1 LEPFVRV
8 DVAPLECRDPLVDNV
23 DDPYRNLAAFASA
36 LPDPD
41 RFLFLQRY
49 VHATRSSLQVGPI
62 AELLARVPLTRE
74 ERATLLAALAFEL
87 ERLDDGDRAFAS
99 ALLHSRVPE
108 RVHQLAATSRR
119 QDLDPGSL
127 IEGFR
132 TFLVHH
138 FANRRCADSLVGA
151 DLFAT
156 AWFNDSLRALSAMDI
171 APIDYDQHRGRWVG
185 EMATYHAEAFGV
197 AYRTLWFEIVS
208 TLGSNSGRVAAPAS
222 YAPYFKTPEGVVG
235 DVFVWHG
242 SGAPAS
248 EFVGE
253 KATLLQE
260 LLEYL
265 PPRRFPWLH
274 DIVLGE
280 LVTFL
285 ATTGQSVEDRVEW
298 FLHVNNLLDYARRAD
313 TRERAA
319 ILRAFDDADNLVM
332 NAYAALERIAP
343 KRIVRW

>member
-1 LEPFVRV
+1 
-8 DVAPLECRDPLVDNV
+8 
-23 DDPYRNLAAFASA
+23 
-36 LPDPD
+36 
-41 RFLFLQRY
+41 
-49 VHATRSSLQVGPI
+49 
-62 AELLARVPLTRE
+62 
-74 ERATLLAALAFEL
+74 
-87 ERLDDGDRAFAS
+87 
-99 ALLHSRVPE
+99 
-108 RVHQLAATSRR
+108 
-119 QDLDPGSL
+119 
-127 IEGFR
+127 
-132 TFLVHH
+132 
-138 FANRRCADSLVGA
+138 
-151 DLFAT
+151 
-156 AWFNDSLRALSAMDI
+156 M
-171 APIDYDQHRGRWVG
+171 
-185 EMATYHAEAFGV
+185 
-197 AYRTLWFEIVS
+197 
-208 TLGSNSGRVAAPAS
+208 
-222 YAPYFKTPEGVVG
+222 
-235 DVFVWHG
+235 FVWHG